1 MWLYVKLFCNH
12 RTIKAIVDIT
22 RFRRL
27 VTSFLHRGLARAAPD
42 WVSLSIFRN
51 VKPVVPLLTV
61 CQHEFKVGGRT
72 TEWGGVWEGTKANW
86 WRLIAAWKRLEAERT
101 GALVCYIRKYVIILG
116 GILPLTSPQPKYWG
130 MCPRHP
136 RRCWRQCLLSHWIYA
151 FLRNACHLIAS
162 MCN

>member
-27 VTSFLHRGLARAAPD
+27 VTSFLHRGLVRAAPD

-51 VKPVVPLLTV
+51 VKLVVPLLTV
-61 CQHEFKVGGRT
+61 CQREFKVGGRT

-86 WRLIAAWKRLEAERT
+86 WRLIAA
-101 GALVCYIRKYVIILG
+101 
-116 GILPLTSPQPKYWG
+116 
-130 MCPRHP
+130 
-136 RRCWRQCLLSHWIYA
+136 
-151 FLRNACHLIAS
+151 
-162 MCN
+162 